1 MNKSL
6 AAIII
11 TAILSGCQ
19 TADEMQTTSATP
31 ISVTGATASAIAGD
45 MASRLA
51 EQVGPARLGQQLV
64 DDRRGPQVREDH
76 DRDARVAFGHR
87 VEERQAARRVVD
99 HVGPAGAT
107 TLKMEKDT
115 SEYAAAL
122 EAALKGWGYT
132 VATDEKVGKDQKP
145 VEFTWSIDSF
155 DGQVLAQ
162 VSTPAV
168 ALGRVYTAT
177 SSGATP
183 ASPLSVMQR
192 N

>member
-1 MNKSL
+1 MKKTI
-6 AAIII
+6 AATII
-11 TAILSGCQ
+11 TAVLSGCQ
-19 TADEMQTTSATP
+19 TADETLATSSTP

-51 EQVGPARLGQQLV
+51 EQVGPAGT
-64 DDRRGPQVREDH
+64 
-76 DRDARVAFGHR
+76 
-87 VEERQAARRVVD
+87 
-99 HVGPAGAT
+99 T

-132 VATDEKVGKDQKP
+132 VVTDEKVSKDQNP
-145 VEFTWSIDSF
+145 VEFAWSIDSF

-162 VSTPAV
+162 VSTKAV

>member
-1 MNKSL
+1 MKKTI

-19 TADEMQTTSATP
+19 TADETLNTNSTP
-31 ISVTGATASAIAGD
+31 IAVTGASASAIAGD

-51 EQVGPARLGQQLV
+51 EQVGPAGT
-64 DDRRGPQVREDH
+64 
-76 DRDARVAFGHR
+76 
-87 VEERQAARRVVD
+87 
-99 HVGPAGAT
+99 T
-107 TLKMEKDT
+107 TLKMAKDT

-132 VATDEKVGKDQKP
+132 VIADGKVGKDQKP
-145 VEFTWSIDSF
+145 VEVAWSIDSF
-155 DGQVLAQ
+155 DGQVLAR

-168 ALGRVYTAT
+168 ALGRAYTAT
-177 SSGATP
+177 SAGATP
-183 ASPLSVMQR
+183 ASPLSIMQR

>member
-1 MNKSL
+1 MNKTI

-11 TAILSGCQ
+11 TAVLSGCQ
-19 TADEMQTTSATP
+19 TADETLPTSSTP
-31 ISVTGATASAIAGD
+31 ISVTGTTASVIAGD

-51 EQVGPARLGQQLV
+51 EQL
-64 DDRRGPQVREDH
+64 
-76 DRDARVAFGHR
+76 
-87 VEERQAARRVVD
+87 
-99 HVGPAGAT
+99 GPAGTT

-122 EAALKGWGYT
+122 EAALKGWGYA
-132 VATDEKVGKDQKP
+132 VVTDKKVSKDQKP
-145 VEFTWSIDSF
+145 VEFAWSIDSF
-155 DGQVLAQ
+155 DGQILAQ
-162 VSTPAV
+162 VSTPTV
-168 ALGRVYTAT
+168 ALGRVYTTT